1 MHVYTYVHTTL
12 LYLHRQVIYEKGIDI
27 FFLMNLWIQSDLL
40 PIFWLRYRVIFRQF
54 INRISPS

>member
-1 MHVYTYVHTTL
+1 MYTHMCILLSYTYTVKL
-12 LYLHRQVIYEKGIDI
+12 FMKKVLII